1 MHARSLFFVA
11 GFLVACG
18 GAAPLSGSLADACD
32 LTYSHATIQNVGG
45 VVELRFLQTRGT
57 QEDTALKVS
66 VTLDP
71 SGLPKGSAELDLTE
85 MMPGGA
91 QRGVASRN
99 VLNDPD
105 TAFPLL
111 LRGTMS
117 LDSDLTTATD
127 MTGAFSMTFVQG
139 DVFASGLA
147 VFGSFDAEVMK

>member
-1 MHARSLFFVA
+1 MHARSLLFV
-11 GFLVACG
+11 GGLLVGCG
-18 GAAPLSGSLADACD
+18 GPAPLSGSLADSCD
-32 LTYSHATIQNVGG
+32 LTYSRVTIQNNNG
-45 VVELRFLQTRGT
+45 VLELRFLQTRGT

-71 SGLPKGSAELDLTE
+71 SGLPTGAAQLNLTDT
-85 MMPGGA
+85 MAGGA

-111 LRGTMS
+111 LRGSMG

-127 MTGAFSMTFVQG
+127 ATGSFSMTFVQG